1 MSAPPDFG
9 LFVVRST
16 MGTTRATPVS
26 QRNLTGIDFFL
37 LWSGAAVSLAEIWAG
52 GTLVGAGFMA
62 AATAILLG
70 HLIGN
75 TPLALGGVIG
85 SRHGISTM
93 LSVRPSF
100 GVRGAHFAAVLN
112 VIQLIGWT
120 AVMLIVA
127 GNAMSSLVPA
137 ADFRVWAVVCGII
150 TTLWALAGH
159 GAWKWLQRIS
169 VSLLLIL
176 CVVMT
181 YLVVSTA
188 DIRSIIHALPARENP
203 MGFGLALDLVIAMP
217 ISWLPLVS
225 DYSRFAVDTK
235 RAFRGTWI
243 GYFLVGSWMYLLGL
257 VTSLSTGTTTPDAMI
272 ITTMG
277 ILGLAVPAVLV
288 VVFSTVTTTFL
299 DIYSAAVSS
308 ETITSLLRGRR
319 GVLLTGAVGTILA
332 LIFPV
337 QNYEGFL
344 LLIGSVFCPLFGVVL
359 LDYFV
364 IRKGRVDTDAI
375 NGKGPYW
382 YTGGFNIPAFIAW
395 GAGFGLYHL
404 VGRFFPDIGASIPA
418 MACASLVYWAVMRKR
433 GRETI

>member
-1 MSAPPDFG
+1 
-9 LFVVRST
+9 
-16 MGTTRATPVS
+16 MGVTHKTPTS
-26 QRNLTGIDFFL
+26 ERNLTEIDFFL

-52 GTLVGAGFMA
+52 GTLVGAGFA
-62 AATAILLG
+62 AAAAAILLG
-70 HLIGN
+70 HLLGN
-75 TPLALGGVIG
+75 TPLALGGIIG

-100 GVRGAHFAAVLN
+100 GVRGAHFAAGLN

-120 AVMLIVA
+120 AVMLVVA
-127 GNAMSSLVPA
+127 GHALGSLVPA
-137 ADFRVWAVVCGII
+137 ADFRVWVVVCGVV

-159 GAWKWLQRIS
+159 GAWKWLERAS
-169 VSLLLIL
+169 VSLLFIL

-181 YLVVSTA
+181 YLVLSKS

-203 MGFGLALDLVIAMP
+203 MGFGLTLDLVIAMP

-235 RAFRGTWI
+235 GAFRGTWI
-243 GYFLVGSWMYLLGL
+243 GYFLVSSWMYLLGL
-257 VTSLSTGTTTPDAMI
+257 VTCLATGTTTPDEMI

-288 VVFSTVTTTFL
+288 VVLSTVTTTFL

-308 ETITSLLRGRR
+308 ESITSRLRGRR
-319 GVLLTGAVGTILA
+319 GVLLTGIAGTIVA
-332 LIFPV
+332 LVFPV
-337 QNYEGFL
+337 QDYEGFL

-364 IRKGRVDTDAI
+364 IQKGRIDTDSI
-375 NGKGPYW
+375 DGKGPYW
-382 YTGGFNIPAFIAW
+382 YTRGFNVPAFIAW
-395 GAGFGLYHL
+395 GAGFAIYHL
-404 VGRFFPDIGASIPA
+404 MGRFFPNIGASIPA
-418 MACASLVYWAVMRKR
+418 MACAALIYWVAMRRR